1 MAKKASQAESPA
13 RVDWE
18 AIERDHATGKY
29 TDGELATKHGVAR
42 ETICRRRAREQKK
55 DPRRWAK
62 DLTKQVREATQAL
75 LVHAEVTKQVTGTIT
90 AGHTATAV
98 LVAAEMSKAVI
109 LQHRTELQEARSL
122 AMSLLAE
129 VRESGDLVDHKALL
143 AQVLA
148 GEDAD
153 RVDANLAR
161 RAVERAL
168 ETSSRVSS
176 AKALAETLTK
186 LHAGERVAFSL
197 DGDEGNKPPPLA
209 EMSSEDIDRR
219 INELLGKS

>member
-1 MAKKASQAESPA
+1 MAKNVTPPSSQ

-29 TDGELATKHGVAR
+29 TDGELATKHGLAR
-42 ETICRRRAREQKK
+42 ETIWRRRKTEQKK

-62 DLTKQVREATQAL
+62 NLTKQVREATQAL
-75 LVHAEVTKQVTGTIT
+75 LAHAEVTKQITGTIT

-98 LVAAEMSKAVI
+98 LVAAEMSKSVI
-109 LQHRTELQEARSL
+109 LQHRSELQEARSL

-129 VRESGDLVDHKALL
+129 VKQSGELVDHKALL
-143 AQVLA
+143 TQILA

-153 RVDANLAR
+153 KVDANLAR

-168 ETSSRVSS
+168 ETGSRVSS

-197 DGDEGNKPPPLA
+197 DDEEGEKPDA
-209 EMSSEDIDRR
+209 ITERSDEDIDRR
-219 INELLGKS
+219 IHELLGKT